1 MYTDTLFVSE
11 NILLTGSVIKVKFQN
26 KFISK
31 HL

>member
-1 MYTDTLFVSE
+1 MYADTVFVPG
-11 NILLTGSVIKVKFQN
+11 NILFTGSVIKVKFQN

>member
-1 MYTDTLFVSE
+1 MYADTLFVPG
-11 NILLTGSVIKVKFQN
+11 NILLTGSVIKLKFQN